1 MRDLPSREY
10 TSLPKP
16 IAVNDIPSLRVGD
29 PGLYQAW
36 QDIIGA
42 LKNQMLPIDAQMQM
56 VEAMPPTVQRD
67 IVNKIAGFD
76 SSVLLTLKNQLQLVD
91 SVLRRVITEDGRP
104 AQDTQGIDISP
115 KEAMNMSIKL
125 TQVITRDLPKMYK
138 VERLQNLEASLFE
151 VVETLLTK
159 EQQDAVLLKLQEKT
173 LEDARRKEL

>member
-36 QDIIGA
+36 QDLLGA
-42 LKNQMLPIDAQMQM
+42 LKNHMLPIDAQVQL
-56 VEAMPPTVQRD
+56 VEAMPPTTQRE

-91 SVLRRVITEDGRP
+91 NVLRRVITEDGRP
-104 AQDTQGIDISP
+104 NTETQGIDISP

-138 VERLQNLEASLFE
+138 VERLNLEASLFE

-173 LEDARRKEL
+173 LEDARRKEI